1 MTDNENPAPTDRFP
15 AWMALAVSSAVCLA
29 ASETKRNALGL
40 SGSSRTG
47 ADNWVLSVEV
57 LSMCFSFFS
66 CIAYLGVAEHFIGKI
81 AEICFVRR
89 RSTLL
94 STERAPC
101 KVNCL
106 TPSHHGTGV
115 FRLRALGSRSSVHY
129 GSDRER
135 CWERQFVSR
144 LRSDRR

>member
-106 TPSHHGTGV
+106 TPSIMVQASFV
-115 FRLRALGSRSSVHY
+115 FVLWAVGLPFIMDPIGNVV
-129 GSDRER
+129 GNAN
-135 CWERQFVSR
+135 
-144 LRSDRR
+144 L